1 MLRGMIVVAG
11 AALGCGGH
19 AAHPETAATP
29 PPKVVLAVMPA
40 EAQEF
45 PNVAK
50 AVSEALAGAHVTG
63 VDETHVW
70 KASIDVVKLQ
80 IECDEQTPACY
91 AAAGKELHADR
102 LLFALIAAAPKKH
115 IDITVTLFDV
125 DASAEKKTAHEVF
138 ADEAAALAGVDKLVA
153 EATQP

>member
-1 MLRGMIVVAG
+1 MIVLAG

-19 AAHPETAATP
+19 AARPEQPAPPP

-45 PNVAK
+45 PTVAK
-50 AVSEALAGAHVTG
+50 AASEALAQARVTG
-63 VDETHVW
+63 VDETKVW

-80 IECDEQTPACY
+80 IECDDQTPACY

-102 LLFALIAAAPKKH
+102 LLFAVIVPAPKKQ
-115 IDITVTLFDV
+115 IDVTVTLFDV
-125 DASAEKKTAHEVF
+125 DATAEKRSAHEVY
-138 ADEAAALAGVDKLVA
+138 ASEAAAVAGVGKLVA